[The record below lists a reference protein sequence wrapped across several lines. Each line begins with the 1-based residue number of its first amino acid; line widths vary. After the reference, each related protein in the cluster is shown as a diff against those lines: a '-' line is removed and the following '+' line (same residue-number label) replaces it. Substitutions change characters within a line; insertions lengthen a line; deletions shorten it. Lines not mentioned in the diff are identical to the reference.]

1 MIFHGANPA
10 GGHDV
15 ADQAELLARTT
26 EIVVAHLRKNTVSVD
41 QVPALINDIH
51 QTLAG
56 LGVEEPDLTPAIP
69 IKRSVRK
76 ATIVCL
82 ECGKVAKMLKR
93 HLSSAH
99 GLGVNEYRARWG
111 LPADYPMV
119 APDYAAARSALAKRI
134 GLGRKPRKRGRKKG

>member
-1 MIFHGANPA
+1 M
-10 GGHDV
+10 

-26 EIVVAHLRKNTVSVD
+26 EIVSAHLRKNTVAVD

-56 LGVEEPDLTPAIP
+56 LGVEEPELTPAIP

-82 ECGKVAKMLKR
+82 ECGKPLKVLKG

-99 GLGVNEYRARWG
+99 GLSVKDYRARWG

-119 APDYAAARSALAKRI
+119 APNYAAQRSELAKKI
-134 GLGRKPRKRGRKKG
+134 GLGTKPRKRGRKKG

>member
-1 MIFHGANPA
+1 M
-10 GGHDV
+10 

-26 EIVVAHLRKNTVSVD
+26 EIVAAHLRKNAVPVD
-41 QVPALINDIH
+41 QVPALISDIH
-51 QTLAG
+51 RALAS
-56 LGVEEPDLTPAIP
+56 LGSEEPDLTPAVP

-82 ECGKVAKMLKR
+82 ECGRSGKVLKR
-93 HLSSAH
+93 HLSTAH
-99 GLGVNEYRARWG
+99 GLGVKGYRERWG

-119 APDYAAARSALAKRI
+119 APNYAAQRSAMAKKI

>member
-1 MIFHGANPA
+1 M
-10 GGHDV
+10 
-15 ADQAELLARTT
+15 ADQIELLARTT
-26 EIVVAHLRKNTVSVD
+26 EIVSAHLRKNTVPVD

-56 LGVEEPDLTPAIP
+56 LGVEEPDLTPAVP

-82 ECGKVAKMLKR
+82 ECGKTGKMLKR
-93 HLSSAH
+93 HLSTAH
-99 GLGVNEYRARWG
+99 GLGVKGYRERWG

-119 APDYAAARSALAKRI
+119 APNYAAKRSEMAKKI
-134 GLGRKPRKRGRKKG
+134 GLGTKRRKRGRKKG